1 MNKTVES
8 EIVKCSDLLTEVW
21 NMTYGML
28 KGQLGKLT
36 PEQKEWLET
45 VNNLLSENIL
55 NCPE

>member
-1 MNKTVES
+1 MNKTVAS

-21 NMTYGML
+21 NMTDRML
-28 KGQLGKLT
+28 KGQLGNLT
-36 PEQKEWLET
+36 PEQKEWLKT